1 MSAFLGPIHFMMYNK
16 IQKQNDLLD
25 EVIAYMQDNNIIP
38 DLSSKLKEKY
48 GENEREELE
57 SVIDLNAIHSWLNN
71 QVNIAE
77 SRLAYTV
84 KLIIEKD
91 KSLMDK
97 MGELFYSNG
106 MEKRLECAEIIVVE
120 ELFKMLNITLLDGMR
135 TSSHDTLWTSQ
146 ASAKLSDKDAGQPK
160 HIIPISLI

>member
-48 GENEREELE
+48 GENEKEALE
-57 SVIDLNAIHSWLNN
+57 SVIDQNAIHAWLNN

-77 SRLAYTV
+77 SRLAYAL
-84 KLIIEKD
+84 KLILE
-91 KSLMDK
+91 
-97 MGELFYSNG
+97 
-106 MEKRLECAEIIVVE
+106 RLQIYFIPVVCR
-120 ELFKMLNITLLDGMR
+120 LV
-135 TSSHDTLWTSQ
+135 
-146 ASAKLSDKDAGQPK
+146 
-160 HIIPISLI
+160 